1 MIKTLKS
8 GNRDS
13 IRKIAKSFLNL
24 DESQIYFTSMNSML
38 DKNVVIIKS
47 ILNIILNL
55 YKIIGSRVLHVVG
68 FYYRVFSFLVTY
80 ILQW

>member
-13 IRKIAKSFLNL
+13 IRKIAKSFLDL
-24 DESQIYFTSMNSML
+24 DESQIDFTSMNSML
-38 DKNVVIIKS
+38 DKNVLIIKS

-55 YKIIGSRVLHVVG
+55 YKIIGSGVLHVVG
-68 FYYRVFSFLVTY
+68 FYYIVFSFLVTY